1 MATETM
7 QTRTEL
13 LHNVCLALTAYN
25 PVLTQNRAECSPGSR
40 HDLKAFTVSVPEPE
54 HQDLPAHI
62 ESPGMTHLDELMAK
76 LELYRVCN
84 SFSVNGNTPPARG
97 DSTGSEDSG
106 VDEGAS
112 DGEEDEKDVSLMD
125 TVLDMEQDYEL
136 LPLIRQYSLRED
148 AYKDVLIN

>member
-1 MATETM
+1 M
-7 QTRTEL
+7 QTRTER

-25 PVLTQNRAECSPGSR
+25 PVPTQNRAECSPGSR
-40 HDLKAFTVSVPEPE
+40 RDLEAFTVS
-54 HQDLPAHI
+54 
-62 ESPGMTHLDELMAK
+62 SPGMKLLDELMAK
-76 LELYRVCN
+76 LEFENELNRVCN
-84 SFSVNGNTPPARG
+84 SFSVNGNTPSARG

-136 LPLIRQYSLRED
+136 LPLI
-148 AYKDVLIN
+148 